1 MRFANGLGNLW
12 GDSEFVSTASG
23 VKTSTSLQF
32 AAASGVDTIA
42 SVQVAV

>member
-12 GDSEFVSTASG
+12 EDSEFVSTASG
-23 VKTSTSLQF
+23 VDTRTSVQVT
-32 AAASGVDTIA
+32 AASGVDTIP